1 MFYNVDSE
9 GFLINPTS
17 IDNVSEHW
25 KSVIDEVITLSC
37 SVHGDNLHSL
47 YLRGSVPE
55 GTAHDYSDLDI
66 ICVLS
71 ERKETN
77 LTDDHKQLIDDM
89 ISKKVDYSLIALD
102 DFTEETEF
110 LLKVQSLYIFGKDL
124 ILDMRKFSISDVPE
138 INLKEIDDAF
148 YEMCSYA
155 LSNSN
160 RTDDDNKDICRW
172 LSRRVLM
179 SAYNIVISREGVYT
193 RDLTSC
199 FPASIARKHFN
210 FDEVALLDCQQMFVP
225 NDIKYCIRLLALVYL
240 ESTKHPVH
248 PYLNESAKLRPDR

>member
-1 MFYNVDSE
+1 MIYDVDSE

-25 KSVIDEVITLSC
+25 KNIIDEVITLSC

-55 GTAHDYSDLDI
+55 GTEHDYSDLDV
-66 ICVLS
+66 ICVLYS
-71 ERKETN
+71 KKETN
-77 LTDDHKQLIDDM
+77 LTDYNKKLIDDM

-102 DFTEETEF
+102 SFTEETEF

-124 ILDMRKFSISDVPE
+124 IPDIKEFSISDVPE
-138 INLKEIDDAF
+138 ISIEEIDDAF
-148 YEMCSYA
+148 YGICSYA
-155 LSNSN
+155 ISNPK

-179 SAYNIVISREGVYT
+179 IAYGIVIQREGIYT
-193 RDLTSC
+193 RDVTSC
-199 FPASIARKHFN
+199 YLGYSKYYHSDIVKEF
-210 FDEVALLDCQQMFVP
+210 FDYYNNPITDLELLSDKWVEVEEILSEYE
-225 NDIKYCIRLLALVYL
+225 N
-240 ESTKHPVH
+240 
-248 PYLNESAKLRPDR
+248 